1 MKLYS
6 YWRSSCAWR
15 VRISLAL
22 KEIDY
27 EYVAVNIAPGTA
39 EQEKDG
45 YRAENPMGQV
55 PLLVTDDG
63 ARLAQSVAILEY
75 LEERYPIP
83 RLMPED
89 PGPRA
94 VVRELVQIVNA
105 GIQPLQNIKI
115 LGEVT
120 DAGGDAQTWGRRVI
134 ERGLNALEA
143 RASKTAGEYL
153 VGDELSLAELCLV
166 PQLYNARRFELDL
179 SAWPTLCRVEALCT
193 SREAFV
199 AAHPD
204 QQPDVVQ
211 G

>member
-15 VRISLAL
+15 VRICLQL
-22 KEIDY
+22 KGIDY
-27 EYVAVNIAPGTA
+27 EYVAVNIAPGVA
-39 EQEKDG
+39 EQEQDR

-63 ARLAQSVAILEY
+63 VRLAQSVAILEY

-83 RLMPED
+83 GLLPEE
-89 PGPRA
+89 PAQRA
-94 VVRELVQIVNA
+94 AVRELVQIVNS

-115 LGEVT
+115 LGEVK
-120 DAGGDAQTWGRRVI
+120 DAGGDPQAWGRTVI
-134 ERGLNALEA
+134 QRGLDAMEA
-143 RASKTAGEYL
+143 RAKQTAGQYL

-179 SAWPTLCRVEALCT
+179 KAWSTLTRVEGLCAE
-193 SREAFV
+193 REAFV

-204 QQPDVVQ
+204 QQPDVAKS
-211 G
+211 